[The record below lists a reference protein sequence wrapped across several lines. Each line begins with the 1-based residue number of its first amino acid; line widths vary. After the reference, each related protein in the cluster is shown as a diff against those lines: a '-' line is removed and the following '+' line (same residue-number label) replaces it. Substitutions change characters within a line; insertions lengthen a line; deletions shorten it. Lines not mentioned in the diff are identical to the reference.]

1 MIGAVIGLIIS
12 CILLGFL
19 WWAGQQLLALV
30 TIAEPFRTF
39 VNILIAFLI
48 LVIVIWVFIQMLNIA
63 GVHVPLFGEF
73 R

>member
-1 MIGAVIGLIIS
+1 MIGAIIGLIIS

-30 TIAEPFRTF
+30 SIAEPFLT
-39 VNILIAFLI
+39 
-48 LVIVIWVFIQMLNIA
+48 IVQIV
-63 GVHVPLFGEF
+63 